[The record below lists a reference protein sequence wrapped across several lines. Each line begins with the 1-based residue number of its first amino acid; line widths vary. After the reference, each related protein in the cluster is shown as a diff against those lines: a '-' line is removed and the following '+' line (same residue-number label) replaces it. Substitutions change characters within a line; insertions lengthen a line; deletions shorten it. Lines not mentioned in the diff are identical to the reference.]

1 MRSAWWV
8 THICQK
14 LYVKHNSRKRVGIFL
29 TLKEYKVKRA
39 PEDCHES
46 LRDRFDSFSFLN
58 KEVDLKGASQCCVS
72 FQSTPMVLFLIVYKM
87 WAILVI
93 LTDFYGTK
101 NIRDLTDKSW
111 VSLKTKMSLGK
122 FSTSWKKKRPFFFF
136 FFFYWVVVEL
146 SVVPVTS
153 SSCPNIDDIKLF
165 KCL

>member
-39 PEDCHES
+39 PEDRHES
-46 LRDRFDSFSFLN
+46 QRDRFDSFSFLN
-58 KEVDLKGASQCCVS
+58 KEVDLKGATQCCVS

-122 FSTSWKKKRPFFFF
+122 FSTSWKKKDLFFFF
-136 FFFYWVVVEL
+136 FLL
-146 SVVPVTS
+146 SGCGTFS
-153 SSCPNIDDIKLF
+153 GACGLF
-165 KCL
+165 SLSKHRWHKII